1 MYTQIPLF
9 NRPPLNIAKQYK
21 MSLHAAAKA
30 CHLSREQILD
40 RMNELATINSINLV
54 SNGKLK
60 MDTFEKWLNPNDSSR
75 QMPISAL
82 PVFCFVVGDA
92 SPIDVLAAPV
102 GAKVIEPKDYN
113 LLKWARA
120 YFKARDCRKAMR
132 QLENDL

>member
-60 MDTFEKWLNPNDSSR
+60 MEYFRKMAQPERFKPSDADQR
-75 QMPISAL
+75 SAGFLFCRGGRITHRCAGSACGREGYRAKRLQSFKVGEGVFQGAGL
-82 PVFCFVVGDA
+82 PESHA
-92 SPIDVLAAPV
+92 SA
-102 GAKVIEPKDYN
+102 GE
-113 LLKWARA
+113 
-120 YFKARDCRKAMR
+120 
-132 QLENDL
+132 